1 MMAWAAS
8 LLNPGRS
15 YIAHHVPALTVDGE
29 RGVSLLGE
37 NNLLRHVGDG
47 LDGKAKRS
55 MQRGRDFLYTRGAG
69 ESR

>member
-8 LLNPGRS
+8 LLNPGRC

-29 RGVSLLGE
+29 RGVSLLSE
-37 NNLLRHVGDG
+37 NNLLRHVGEG
-47 LDGKAKRS
+47 PDGKAKRS
-55 MQRGRDFLYTRGAG
+55 MQWGRAFLYTGSAT

>member
-8 LLNPGRS
+8 LFNLGRS
-15 YIAHHVPALTVDGE
+15 FVVHYAPALTIDGE

-37 NNLLRHVGDG
+37 NNLLRHVGEG
-47 LDGKAKRS
+47 SDGKAKRS
-55 MQRGRDFLYTRGAG
+55 MQWGRAFLYTRSTT

>member
-1 MMAWAAS
+1 MMAWAAG
-8 LLNPGRS
+8 LFNLGRS
-15 YIAHHVPALTVDGE
+15 YVVHYAPALTVDGE

-37 NNLLRHVGDG
+37 NNLLCHVGDG